1 MGHNLHHW
9 HIFSI
14 PPIIYD
20 FSIIISQL
28 NYYSSLVTVFDEV
41 VLLVL
46 KKTFCRGEDVL
57 VGYYGSTANI
67 KIGSIRILIIE
78 FMIPVSVPCVR

>member
-14 PPIIYD
+14 PPII
-20 FSIIISQL
+20 ISQL
-28 NYYSSLVTVFDEV
+28 NDYPFLVTVFYEV
-41 VLLVL
+41 VFLVL
-46 KKTFCRGEDVL
+46 KKTFCGGEDVL